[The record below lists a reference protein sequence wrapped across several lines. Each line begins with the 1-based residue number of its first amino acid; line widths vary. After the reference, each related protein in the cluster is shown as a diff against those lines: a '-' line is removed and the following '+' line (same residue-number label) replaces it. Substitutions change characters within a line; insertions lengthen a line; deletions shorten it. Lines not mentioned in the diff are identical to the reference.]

1 MGSTFQRMS
10 VAGNVLVPVFN
21 SGLVCVPIVVITPD
35 IDFYSGRLDLVITT
49 ITSKRIHYSQISSF
63 FNFVRSN
70 IDPRTQEYL
79 RHTHDLKTLS

>member
-49 ITSKRIHYSQISSF
+49 ITSKRIHYPQISSF
-63 FNFVRSN
+63 S
-70 IDPRTQEYL
+70 ISSAATSIPEL
-79 RHTHDLKTLS
+79 RNTCDTPMI